1 MKTALIILDGWGH
14 GNPDEHNAIHVAET
28 PCVDDM
34 NAGCLMPPCGPTASM
49 WGFLKAKWAT
59 AKSGT

>member
-14 GNPDEHNAIHVAET
+14 GNPDEHNAIHVAKT

-34 NAGCLMPPCGPTASM
+34 NARVPHAFLRTDGEHV
-49 WGFLKAKWAT
+49 GFLKAKWAT
-59 AKSGT
+59 ARSGT